1 MKHRRRDITVSYIF
15 SDYKEFTGAIFYC
28 ASCNLVPRV
37 TLEARLCITVKPRLC
52 ELNGPDN
59 RKCLSECHA
68 TLGGALRESQSEPSE
83 MDCISYGA
91 CEHETRTDLC
101 YEVK

>member
-1 MKHRRRDITVSYIF
+1 MPKSSPVRFSIVHLATSFPGSLWKRR
-15 SDYKEFTGAIFYC
+15 C
-28 ASCNLVPRV
+28 ALQSNLD
-37 TLEARLCITVKPRLC
+37 LC

-83 MDCISYGA
+83 MNCISYGA
-91 CEHETRTDLC
+91 CEHETRTDLG
-101 YEVK
+101 YEVE